1 MLGAITRSF
10 SHKSVSCDMCGKTEV
25 ELVSFAFLSMPEL
38 LLFACLAIPPWWL
51 GDPSYVGAM
60 RKALASSTQVR
71 GTEAYFDSQLLDHM
85 APNDIRLLHTWSQ
98 RYFEDLSLWRGPGY
112 PVFLALGGEGP
123 EYGAPDG
130 LQRELAEQHGAALI
144 TLEHRFYGKSRPTA
158 NMSATNLRYLS
169 SELALADA
177 TTFIQW
183 WGEQHASTT
192 SSWIAWGGSYSGQL
206 AAWLRLR
213 YPTSVIGSVAYS
225 APVLS
230 KFDFWEYDAVCT
242 NVLTARAPVVLLE
255 SSATPRAV

>member
-1 MLGAITRSF
+1 
-10 SHKSVSCDMCGKTEV
+10 
-25 ELVSFAFLSMPEL
+25 
-38 LLFACLAIPPWWL
+38 
-51 GDPSYVGAM
+51 
-60 RKALASSTQVR
+60 
-71 GTEAYFDSQLLDHM
+71 
-85 APNDIRLLHTWSQ
+85 
-98 RYFEDLSLWRGPGY
+98 
-112 PVFLALGGEGP
+112 
-123 EYGAPDG
+123 
-130 LQRELAEQHGAALI
+130 
-144 TLEHRFYGKSRPTA
+144 
-158 NMSATNLRYLS
+158 MSATNLRYLS

-242 NVLTARAPVVLLE
+242 NVLTARALVVLLE
-255 SSATPRAV
+255 SSAFECQPTRPLVP

>member
-1 MLGAITRSF
+1 MLVFITQKSLPSMLRS
-10 SHKSVSCDMCGKTEV
+10 
-25 ELVSFAFLSMPEL
+25 
-38 LLFACLAIPPWWL
+38 LFACLALPPWWL
-51 GDPSYVGAM
+51 GDPTYVGAM
-60 RKALASSTQVR
+60 RKALAGSTQVR
-71 GTEAYFDSQLLDHM
+71 GTEAYFDSQPLDHM
-85 APNDIRLLHTWSQ
+85 APNDIRLAHTWSQ

-123 EYGAPDG
+123 EYGAPGG

-242 NVLTARAPVVLLE
+242 NVLTARALVVLLE
-255 SSATPRAV
+255 SSAFECQPTRPLVP